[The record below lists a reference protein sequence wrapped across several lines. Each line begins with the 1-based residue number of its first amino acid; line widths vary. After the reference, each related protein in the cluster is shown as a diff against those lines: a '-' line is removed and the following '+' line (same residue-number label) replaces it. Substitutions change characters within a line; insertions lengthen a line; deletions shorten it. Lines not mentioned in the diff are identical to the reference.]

1 MRLKEVGIKLVEGL
15 WLRGAIL
22 LLILLLLL
30 TALSSGV
37 TPQGLAQLLQDNREG
52 LNNGVTDHPL
62 LSALGYAIFYMVMV
76 SVSLPGAL
84 WFTIGAGYLLG
95 AAVAIPVSLFGV
107 TVGAMN
113 IFLVARYIAGDG
125 FHDRFQGRVARFAD
139 GFRRNDFTYM
149 ILLRMTPTPFF
160 LINVAAALLGAR
172 LKSYVLGTAIGM
184 IAPTILYA
192 NLGAGLGEL
201 VDAGLTPGWSDL
213 ARPSFLVVLAMALV
227 LALVPFLRQRWQ
239 NTRR

>member
-1 MRLKEVGIKLVEGL
+1 MRLKDMGIKLAQGL
-15 WLRGAIL
+15 WPRGAIL
-22 LLILLLLL
+22 LVILLLLL
-30 TALSSGV
+30 AALFNGV

-52 LNNGVTDHPL
+52 LNNWVEDHPL
-62 LSALGYAIFYMVMV
+62 LAALGYAIFYMVMV

-107 TVGAMN
+107 TIGAMN

-125 FHDRFQGRVARFAD
+125 FHDRFRGRIARFAD

-172 LKSYVLGTAIGM
+172 LKSYVLGTAIGA

-213 ARPSFLVVLAMALV
+213 ARPSFLVVLAMALI
-227 LALVPFLRQRWQ
+227 LALFPFLRQRWQ